1 MPKVPEY
8 QADQTSLGPLNTPQ
22 ANATNDTFYQTLGEG
37 VEKVGT
43 TVAKV
48 YEEAENIDVT
58 ARVNEYQV
66 AEATITAEY
75 KNLKGEAAAKSS
87 DEYKKRMYEAH
98 QGIQKQLTGRAQQKF
113 TLATTKS
120 NQLALLDVNTHAIQQ
135 GQEWGVSVNSNAS
148 TMAEESAANA
158 IGPAAYDLHIATA
171 KAKYEE
177 AARIAQWDPEHTAAG
192 WQAKSKI
199 TARRYLDA
207 AIKSGDVTAANER
220 LAHVEGS
227 LDKDDIAVA
236 EKNIETVYKSNLV
249 NEGGAI
255 ITAGAISAAGPDK
268 ALGDFSRS
276 YAHAERELSK
286 IKDVEQQGKT
296 RALVYGQLAAAKV
309 GIDNQLNATL
319 ASAVAVTR
327 NTEST
332 PAQKQL
338 ARRIVETELD
348 KPRQDEFNKAV
359 LDSGAVNDSTL
370 IQGIQSVFLNKD
382 STLEQR
388 EQATRTMRASIG
400 SIDPITYNQ
409 MEKLSAL
416 SLKAMAPEQLRTDE
430 QFMSNTMA
438 HAKQYIDS
446 KGGDESV
453 RARKTLEFQDVV
465 QTHIKTNPN
474 KLDIADRNA
483 LLDQFLKEQDGWLS
497 RSGAPMGITGAALQ
511 SAVLGTTDLPED
523 LTVREAGTRAMW
535 SQPIGTAAYK
545 AATEQLTTWAKSK
558 DSTDNAQAL
567 AVLDDKYG
575 AAKIKEFRDAWSARP
590 ENRFRRMPLTDLT
603 EHMIKYHEMTT
614 NRALNNPSSRQ
625 DRERL
630 TTTYNLPLAR

>member
-22 ANATNDTFYQTLGEG
+22 ANATNDTFYQTLGDG

-48 YEEAENIDVT
+48 HEEAENIDVT

-87 DEYKKRMYEAH
+87 DEYKKRMYDAH

-113 TLATTKS
+113 TLETTKS
-120 NQLALLDVNTHAIQQ
+120 NQLALLDINTHAIQQ
-135 GQEWGVSVNSNAS
+135 GQEWGVSVNSSAS
-148 TMAEESAANA
+148 AMAEDSAANA
-158 IGPAAYDLHIATA
+158 ISPAAYDLHIATA
-171 KAKYEE
+171 KAKYKE
-177 AARIAQWDPEHTAAG
+177 AARIAQWDPERTAAG

-199 TARRYLDA
+199 TAKRYLGA
-207 AIKSGDVTAANER
+207 AIKPGDVTAANER
-220 LAHVEGS
+220 LAHVKGS

-249 NEGGAI
+249 NEDGAR
-255 ITAGAISAAGPDK
+255 ITAEAISAAGPDK

-286 IKDVEQQGKT
+286 IKDTEQQGKT
-296 RALVYGQLAAAKV
+296 RALVNGQLAAAKV
-309 GIDNQLNATL
+309 GIENQLNATL

-327 NTEST
+327 NPEST
-332 PAQKQL
+332 PAEKQL

-348 KPRQDEFNKAV
+348 KSRQDEFNKAV
-359 LDSGAVNDSTL
+359 LASGAVNDSTL
-370 IQGIQSVFLNKD
+370 IQGLQAVFLNKD

-388 EQATRTMRASIG
+388 EQATRTMRARVG
-400 SIDPITYNQ
+400 SIDTVTYHQ
-409 MEKLSAL
+409 MEQLSAL
-416 SLKAMAPEQLRTDE
+416 SLKAMAPEPFSTDE
-430 QFMSNTMA
+430 YFMSNTMA
-438 HAKQYIDS
+438 HAKRYIDE
-446 KGGDESV
+446 KGGDASA
-453 RARKTLEFQDVV
+453 RALMTLKFQDVV

-474 KLDIADRNA
+474 KRGISDRDDLIN
-483 LLDQFLKEQDGWLS
+483 QFLKEQDGWIS
-497 RSGAPMGITGAALQ
+497 RSGAPMGITGIELQ
-511 SAVLGTTDLPED
+511 SAVEGTTDLPED
-523 LTVREAGTRAMW
+523 LTVREAGMRAMW
-535 SQPIGTAAYK
+535 SQPVGTAAYK
-545 AATEQLTTWAKSK
+545 AAAEQLTTWAKSK
-558 DSTDNAQAL
+558 DATDNAQAL

-590 ENRFRRMPLTDLT
+590 ENKFRRMPLPELT
-603 EHMIKYHEMTT
+603 ERMIKHHEMTMKET
-614 NRALNNPSSRQ
+614 LNAPSSRQ
-625 DRERL
+625 NRERL
-630 TTTYNLPLAR
+630 TTTLNLPLAR